1 MALLSLMRFCTQ
13 QARVGTKA
21 VPQAAPV
28 PRAVP
33 GKELPSEQDL
43 VSTTYWNMK
52 QQGKQH
58 LVHVQ

>member
-21 VPQAAPV
+21 VAQAAPV

-43 VSTTYWNMK
+43 VSTT
-52 QQGKQH
+52 
-58 LVHVQ
+58 